1 MATNGTTNG
10 IPHIDGDSQTNGV
23 SASHKPAEINGFPK
37 ANGTT
42 HNLVAKGHSRTPSS
56 YSAKHKI
63 APHFIGG
70 NHLGVAPASSVK
82 DFVANNDGHSV
93 ISNVRKLLG
102 PYRRESADE
111 SLA

>member
-10 IPHIDGDSQTNGV
+10 VPQIDGDSQTNGV
-23 SASHKPAEINGFPK
+23 SASQNPAETNGFPQ
-37 ANGTT
+37 ANGPT
-42 HNLVAKGHSRTPSS
+42 HNLVAKGHSRKPSS

-93 ISNVRKLLG
+93 ISNVRKLPGALQA
-102 PYRRESADE
+102 RIR
-111 SLA
+111 